1 MPCAGIGPR
10 LIFHGVRLFEME
22 IHPPQGVA
30 ALLAS
35 EPYYADAYLRQS
47 CLSDT
52 ISLFTISK
60 FYALQIA
67 ANWE

>member
-1 MPCAGIGPR
+1 
-10 LIFHGVRLFEME
+10 ME

-52 ISLFTISK
+52 IGLFTISK
-60 FYALQIA
+60 YYALQIA